1 VAGYGA
7 GEVKMEIKYTN
18 GGPIVGSAVA
28 YTYTYYDTTSNTQQL
43 ILVVGDAQFNLTPLT
58 AELRERLTVA
68 GEPGIEYNSRV
79 SMSAS
84 STPALGSAVKSG
96 YGVCSGTVDYS
107 LASHGLTANLEV
119 EVPESEREALR
130 ALLDGCVTAPDPL

>member
-1 VAGYGA
+1 MSRWRFSLDRRGESGYGV
-7 GEVKMEIKYTN
+7 GEVKMEI
-18 GGPIVGSAVA
+18 IVTDGSG
-28 YTYTYYDTTSNTQQL
+28 
-43 ILVVGDAQFNLTPLT
+43 VV
-58 AELRERLTVA
+58 
-68 GEPGIEYNSRV
+68 
-79 SMSAS
+79 
-84 STPALGSAVKSG
+84 GSAVKSG